1 MRGRLFNLPAVA
13 RALGFAVV
21 ATAIVA
27 AALHFRTPPRRIE
40 PPSADAP
47 TSPDPLAEELKRCQ
61 LIADQAKDD
70 PACEAAWAESRRRF
84 FTYQPPSN
92 ATPPSPASTNSP
104 GR

>member
-1 MRGRLFNLPAVA
+1 MHGRLLNLPAVV

-21 ATAIVA
+21 AIAIVA

-40 PPSADAP
+40 PRSADAP

-70 PACEAAWAESRRRF
+70 PACEVAWAESRRRF
-84 FTYQPPSN
+84 FTYPAASAP
-92 ATPPSPASTNSP
+92 TPAPAAKGP